1 MPVRCAGYSF
11 FTAMTVLEFIR
22 KNSLLA
28 LIVIAAL
35 LIGFIM
41 MDYSGKQN
49 PLSKDF
55 YIQVDGTGYSY
66 PETYTMGENGSAY
79 VQSLYSSTTRKMI
92 ERFDTD
98 KNGELNEAENATM
111 SAWLS
116 QNPQVDTALRTMDAI
131 YRSWGYGL
139 TGEAE
144 INFAI
149 NRAVLKA
156 EAKKLGFI
164 PSKEQIDAYIQS
176 MPAFVNADGSFD
188 QELYHR
194 MTGFHNGVASNPTE
208 KAFRDVISD
217 MMVWEC
223 VNALITDNLQ
233 YNTKAQG
240 DLIDAIHQQVSG
252 KTAWLAKE
260 VVPAPAEPTEEELK
274 AYWETNKERYKSD
287 ERRIISL
294 YTLRPAEDSNLDAL
308 MSTADI
314 IMQDL
319 SQANGKGLDQ
329 MLEGAAANPENAP
342 FTYLLADG
350 KTHIT
355 LPICTLATMPA
366 ELQTMVDHNGES
378 IELGKVLFNEVDS
391 APSVAEYEAAVAAGD
406 PEKHTSIRQIR
417 GFFPTKENTLILA
430 RVEATEVPT
439 VLPYE
444 QAREKALA
452 DLKAERNDTALADAA
467 KKLYDEMSATL
478 EGGDINAVFEKAQAA
493 GAVVSVFGPVSLGN
507 LGSELP
513 RGASPQSLMSTP
525 SGKLTELAVL
535 PEGAAITAVISRS
548 IVASPEYTATKA
560 FMYMPEFNNKLR
572 GDIMTDWQNSAY
584 IRFNVLL
591 SDKIKSTPQQ

>member
-1 MPVRCAGYSF
+1 
-11 FTAMTVLEFIR
+11 MTVLEFIR

-66 PETYTMGENGSAY
+66 PETYALGENGAAY
-79 VQSLYSSTTRKMI
+79 VQSLYTNTTRKMI
-92 ERFDTD
+92 ERFDAD
-98 KNGELNEAENATM
+98 KSGELNEAENATM
-111 SAWLS
+111 ASWLS
-116 QNPQVDTALRTMDAI
+116 QNPQVDTAMRTMDAI
-131 YRSWGYGL
+131 YRSWGYGMA
-139 TGEAE
+139 GNAE
-144 INFAI
+144 INIAV

-156 EAKKLGFI
+156 EAKALGFV
-164 PSKEQIDAYIQS
+164 PSKEQIDAYIQA
-176 MPAFVNADGSFD
+176 MPAFTKADGSFD

-194 MTGFHNGVASNPTE
+194 LTGFHNGVASNPTE
-208 KAFRDVISD
+208 KAFRDVVAD

-223 VNALITDNLQ
+223 INALVTDNMQ
-233 YNTKAQG
+233 YNTKTQSE
-240 DLIDAIHQQVSG
+240 LIDALHQTVAG

-260 VVPAPAEPTEEELK
+260 AAPAPAEPTEDELK
-274 AYWETNKERYKSD
+274 AYWETNKDRYKSA

-294 YTLRPAEDSNLDAL
+294 YTLRPAEDATMDAL

-319 SQANGKGLDQ
+319 SQANGKGIDP

-342 FTYLLADG
+342 FTYMLEDG
-350 KTHIT
+350 KTHRT
-355 LPICTLATMPA
+355 LPICTLEAIPA
-366 ELQTMVDHNGES
+366 ELQTLVDHNGES

-391 APSVAEYEAAVAAGD
+391 APTVAEFEAATAAGD

-430 RVEATEVPT
+430 RVEAIETPT

-452 DLKAERNDTALADAA
+452 DLKSERNETALADAA
-467 KKLYDEMSATL
+467 KKLYDEMTATL
-478 EGGDINAVFEKAQAA
+478 DGGDINAVFEKAKAA
-493 GAVVSVFGPVSLGN
+493 GAEVSVFGPVSLAG
-507 LGSELP
+507 LDGQLPKGST
-513 RGASPQSLMSTP
+513 PQSLMSTP
-525 SGKLTELAVL
+525 SGKLAKLAVL

-548 IVASPEYTATKA
+548 IVVSPEYTYTKVG
-560 FMYMPEFNNKLR
+560 MYMPEFNNKLR
-572 GDIMTDWQNSAY
+572 TDLMTDWLNSAY
-584 IRFNVLL
+584 SRYNVLL
-591 SDKIKSTPQQ
+591 SDKIKGTSAQQ

>member
-1 MPVRCAGYSF
+1 
-11 FTAMTVLEFIR
+11 MTVLEFIR

-49 PLSKDF
+49 PMSKDF

-66 PETYTMGENGSAY
+66 QETYALGENGSAY
-79 VQSLYSSTTRKMI
+79 VHSLYSNTTRKLM
-92 ERFDTD
+92 ERFDAD
-98 KNGELNEAENATM
+98 KNGELNEAENAAM
-111 SAWLS
+111 ASWLS
-116 QNPQVDTALRTMDAI
+116 QNPQVDTAMRAMDAI
-131 YRSWGYGL
+131 YRSWGYGMA
-139 TGEAE
+139 GDAE
-144 INFAI
+144 INFAV

-156 EAKKLGFI
+156 EAKHLGFA
-164 PSKEQIDAYIQS
+164 PSKEQIDAYIQA
-176 MPAFVNADGSFD
+176 MPAFTNADGSFD
-188 QELYHR
+188 QELYQR
-194 MTGFHNGVASNPTE
+194 LTGFHNGVASNPTE
-208 KAFRDVISD
+208 KAFRDVVAD

-223 VNALITDNLQ
+223 INALVTDNMQ

-240 DLIDAIHQQVSG
+240 ELVDALHQTVAG

-260 VVPAPAEPTEEELK
+260 AVPAPAEPTEEELK

-294 YTLRPAEDSNLDAL
+294 YTLRPSEDATLDAL

-319 SQANGKGLDQ
+319 SQANGKGIDP

-342 FTYLLADG
+342 FTYLLEDG
-350 KTHIT
+350 KTHRT
-355 LPICTLATMPA
+355 LPICTLATIPA
-366 ELQTMVDHNGES
+366 ELQTLVDHNGQS

-391 APSVAEYEAAVAAGD
+391 APTVAEFEAATAAGD

-417 GFFPTKENTLILA
+417 GFFPTKEGTLILA
-430 RVEATEVPT
+430 RVEAIETPT

-444 QAREKALA
+444 QARDKALA

-467 KKLYDEMSATL
+467 KKLYDEMTATL
-478 EGGDINAVFEKAQAA
+478 EGGDINAVFEKAKAA
-493 GAVVSVFGPVSLGN
+493 GAEVSVFGPASLAG
-507 LGSELP
+507 LDSALP
-513 RGASPQSLMSTP
+513 KGATPQSLMSTP
-525 SGKLTELAVL
+525 SGKLADLVVL

-548 IVASPEYTATKA
+548 IVVSPEYTYTKVG
-560 FMYMPEFNNKLR
+560 MYLPEFNAKLR
-572 GDIMTDWQNSAY
+572 TDIMTDWLNSAY
-584 IRFNVLL
+584 TRYNVLL
-591 SDKIKSTPQQ
+591 SDKIKGVSQK